1 MLERINALE
10 VPAGQNLAIEI
21 GTSVA
26 FALLSIAFFI

>member
-21 GTSVA
+21 
-26 FALLSIAFFI
+26 LSSIVLAVLCIAFFI

>member
-21 GTSVA
+21 GASIGLAVL
-26 FALLSIAFFI
+26 FIAFFI